1 MPGARCY
8 RAQASREVAAPAER
22 VPGRSTRNVP
32 GPDAPAG
39 VGRSAGSRRRACRSV
54 DGTPHG
60 YVYLLEPGEA
70 KLEMRVGLGIYEEY
84 AGYRLGSG
92 EGLAGKVHESGQSL
106 VVEDYAAWEGYSAKF
121 GRAAFHAVAGVPLRS
136 GSEVVGVLGLG
147 YVDEDRMF
155 GDEDMMLLGRFAEL
169 ASVALDNA
177 RLYASAQQEL
187 TERER
192 AEKALGK
199 SEEQYRMLVETVQE
213 GLGFV
218 DAEERITY
226 CNRAYAELYGYDEP
240 EELLGKGWNLLYD
253 EEQLT
258 WFHQYVMPALRRDGH
273 WRGEAVGKKR
283 DGGTFPQELSISPLK
298 GGGFVCVV
306 RDVTE
311 RKRTEEARRESEE
324 RFRHLI
330 EQAADALFVHD
341 IQGKFV
347 DANQKAC
354 DLVGYTKEELLSL
367 SVMDI
372 EENFDPT
379 ELVELW
385 ERVADKRSVM
395 IEGRNIHKDGTRF
408 PVEIHLGWFEA
419 NGERLVLATVRDVT
433 ERKQAEEKLKQSEER
448 HRRQA
453 RELSLLHQVRTALA
467 GELDPRAVFRTV
479 VEAVAETYGY
489 SLVSAYL
496 LEDDVEGGTLVLQH
510 HVGYQQT
517 LPDRVPVSQS
527 VMGRVARTGH
537 PVLLEDV
544 REDPDYLGAIEGV
557 TSEVC
562 APLFDGG
569 RVVGTLNVEST
580 DGVRLT
586 EDDLRVVGA
595 LAEHAGMAVGS
606 ARLHVRIR
614 EAEERFRAFFEHS
627 ATGIS
632 IATPDRRLIET
643 NPAYQRMTDY
653 TAEELHGKL
662 IAELSHPDDGELN
675 EQLRSGRLDLYQ
687 REKRYVRKNGE
698 TIWVRPTISTVRRE
712 DGEPR
717 FLVGMVEDITE
728 RKALED
734 SLAHRAT
741 HDPLT
746 NLPNRA
752 LLTERLGQ
760 ALARAGRKGRNVAL
774 LFLDLDNF
782 KIVNDSMG
790 HEAGDRLLVA
800 VAKRLKATVRTE
812 DAVARLGG
820 DEFVVLLE
828 EADLEEAAQVAE
840 KIAESLG
847 DPFALGG
854 GALSDAGT
862 KAGTDPEEEWTTRE
876 VLVSTSLGIALSGPD
891 RIREPGQLLREADL
905 AMYRAKTEGKAR
917 HAVFEEKMDERAARR
932 LDAEN
937 KL

>member
-1 MPGARCY
+1 MHNENDTGRKHAEEGPRQSGLNSETLLAVIPDLVFRIDRGGSFLDLRANDDSKLYVSRDAIVDGSLHATLPPDVADEALRRIARTLDTGE
-8 RAQASREVAAPAER
+8 AQAYEYRLPMPQGVLDFEARMVASGPDEVLCLVRDVTERKQAER
-22 VPGRSTRNVP
+22 SLRRQNEYLAALHETSLALMHRLELADLLEAVVAR
-32 GPDAPAG
+32 AG
-39 VGRSAGSRRRACRSV
+39 ALM
-54 DGTPHG
+54 GTPHG

-155 GDEDMMLLGRFAEL
+155 GDQDMMLLGRFAEL

-330 EQAADALFVHD
+330 EQAADALFIHD

-354 DLVGYTKEELLSL
+354 DLLGYTKEELLSL

-372 EENFDPT
+372 EENFDPAG
-379 ELVELW
+379 LVELW

-489 SLVSAYL
+489 PLVSAYL

-643 NPAYQRMTDY
+643 TP
-653 TAEELHGKL
+653 
-662 IAELSHPDDGELN
+662 
-675 EQLRSGRLDLYQ
+675 
-687 REKRYVRKNGE
+687 
-698 TIWVRPTISTVRRE
+698 PTSV
-712 DGEPR
+712 
-717 FLVGMVEDITE
+717 
-728 RKALED
+728 
-734 SLAHRAT
+734 
-741 HDPLT
+741 
-746 NLPNRA
+746 
-752 LLTERLGQ
+752 
-760 ALARAGRKGRNVAL
+760 
-774 LFLDLDNF
+774 
-782 KIVNDSMG
+782 
-790 HEAGDRLLVA
+790 
-800 VAKRLKATVRTE
+800 
-812 DAVARLGG
+812 
-820 DEFVVLLE
+820 
-828 EADLEEAAQVAE
+828 
-840 KIAESLG
+840 
-847 DPFALGG
+847 
-854 GALSDAGT
+854 
-862 KAGTDPEEEWTTRE
+862 
-876 VLVSTSLGIALSGPD
+876 
-891 RIREPGQLLREADL
+891 
-905 AMYRAKTEGKAR
+905 
-917 HAVFEEKMDERAARR
+917 
-932 LDAEN
+932 
-937 KL
+937 